1 MKTIMTMIIDESQEI
16 SLDLLNLLLSS
27 VRKEIQNVSPIA
39 WKLGEKVITN
49 CAVKLTPYLKEAMGV
64 V

>member
-49 CAVKLTPYLKEAMGV
+49 CAI
-64 V
+64 